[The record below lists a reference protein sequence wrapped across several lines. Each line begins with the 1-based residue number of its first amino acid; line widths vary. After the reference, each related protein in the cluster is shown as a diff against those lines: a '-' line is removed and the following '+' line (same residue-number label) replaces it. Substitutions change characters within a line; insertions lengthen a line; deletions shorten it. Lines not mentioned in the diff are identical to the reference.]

1 MEIKDIKIIDIL
13 QDGRGV
19 ARTES
24 KTAFVE
30 GAVYGEVCNI
40 KVNNEK
46 KNFFEAEKIKTLKK
60 SPYYRKPPCPYFYE
74 CGGCSIMDINYK
86 SQIELKKNLIKN
98 ALLKSAKINIEELEI
113 IESKEFSY
121 RNKIRLQITKEGKL
135 AYNKK
140 YSNELVEIKDCLL
153 AKDLIRENLGQIE
166 NITKEI
172 SKKYQNGL
180 EEITIRATDKEI
192 LLNIKIKDAKIIPY
206 IKNQYKNSTYNIN
219 LINKKENINISGKN
233 HLIYNLL
240 GKKFKIT
247 MNDFYQVNDNMTE
260 KLYKTAKEFLGE
272 NQKVLDLF
280 CGSATS
286 SIAINGDKVVGI
298 EINKNAIKDAKENAK
313 ENGLKDYKFIAKNAN
328 YIDDKFIKKEKIDAI
343 VVDPPR
349 AGLDKEIIKTIA
361 KTKINKIVY
370 ISCNPQTLARD
381 INRFQNKGYKLEKIK
396 GCDMFSETMHV
407 ETVALLSK
415 LDVDKHIS
423 VEIELDEMDLTS
435 AESKATYT
443 QIKEYV
449 WNKFQLKVST
459 LYIAQ
464 IKRKC
469 GIELREHYNK
479 SKKEKQIIPQCT
491 PEKEEAI
498 MDALRHFKMIE

>member
-30 GAVYGEVCNI
+30 GAVYGEICNI

-46 KNFFEAEKIKTLKK
+46 KNFFEAEKTKTLKK
-60 SPYYRKPPCPYFYE
+60 SPHYRKPPCPYFYE

-86 SQIELKKNLIKN
+86 SQIDLKKNLIKN
-98 ALLKSAKINIEELEI
+98 AILKSANIKIENLEI
-113 IESKEFSY
+113 KESKEFGY
-121 RNKIRLQITKEGKL
+121 RNKIRLQITKYGKL

-172 SKKYQNGL
+172 SKKYPNSL
-180 EEITIRATDKEI
+180 EEITIRANDKEI
-192 LLNIKIKDAKIIPY
+192 LLNIKIKDEKIIPY
-206 IKNQYKNSTYNIN
+206 IKNEYKNSSYNIN
-219 LINKKENINISGKN
+219 LINNKEQINISGKN

-247 MNDFYQVNDNMTE
+247 MNDFYQVNGNMTE

-272 NQKVLDLF
+272 NQKVIDLF

-286 SIAINGDKVVGI
+286 SIAINDDHVVGI

-349 AGLDKEIIKTIA
+349 RGLDKEIIKTIA
-361 KTKINKIVY
+361 KTKIKKIVY

-381 INRFQNKGYKLEKIK
+381 INRFQNKGYKLKKIK
-396 GCDMFSETMHV
+396 ACDMFSETMHV
-407 ETVALLSK
+407 ETIAL
-415 LDVDKHIS
+415 I
-423 VEIELDEMDLTS
+423 
-435 AESKATYT
+435 
-443 QIKEYV
+443 Q
-449 WNKFQLKVST
+449 
-459 LYIAQ
+459 
-464 IKRKC
+464 
-469 GIELREHYNK
+469 
-479 SKKEKQIIPQCT
+479 
-491 PEKEEAI
+491 
-498 MDALRHFKMIE
+498 KM

>member
-1 MEIKDIKIIDIL
+1 MEIKNIKIIDIL
-13 QDGRGV
+13 QDGRAV
-19 ARTES
+19 AKTES
-24 KTAFVE
+24 KTAFIE
-30 GAVYGEVCNI
+30 GAIYGEVCNI

-46 KNFFEAEKIKTLKK
+46 KNFFEAEKTKTLEK
-60 SPYYRKPPCPYFYE
+60 SPYLRKPPCPYYYE

-86 SQIELKKNLIKN
+86 SQIKLKKNLIKN
-98 ALLKSAKINIEELEI
+98 ALLKSAKIKIDDIEILEG
-113 IESKEFSY
+113 EEFGY
-121 RNKIRLQITKEGKL
+121 RNKIRLQINKNGKL

-140 YSNELVEIKDCLL
+140 YSNDLVEIKDCLL
-153 AKDLIRENLGQIE
+153 AKDLIRKNLEKIE
-166 NITKEI
+166 EITKEI
-172 SKKYQNGL
+172 TKKYPNSL
-180 EEITIRATDKEI
+180 EEITIRANDKEI
-192 LLNIKIKDAKIIPY
+192 LLNIKIKDEKIIPY

-219 LINKKENINISGKN
+219 LINKKETINISGKN
-233 HLIYNLL
+233 HLVYNLL

-247 MNDFYQVNDNMTE
+247 INDFYQVNDYMTE
-260 KLYKTAKEFLGE
+260 KLYKTAKDFLGE

-286 SIAINGDKVVGI
+286 SIAINDDHVVGI

-361 KTKINKIVY
+361 KTKIKKIAY

-381 INRFQNKGYKLEKIK
+381 IKRFQEKGYKLEKIK

-407 ETVALLSK
+407 ETVALLYKLNTEHHLDIEIGEDELSEIDFSK
-415 LDVDKHIS
+415 D
-423 VEIELDEMDLTS
+423 
-435 AESKATYT
+435 ATYGE
-443 QIKEYV
+443 IKKYV
-449 WNKFQLKVST
+449 LDKYGLKVSS

-464 IKRKC
+464 IKRKH
-469 GIELREHYNK
+469 GLIERENYNF
-479 SKKEKQIIPQCT
+479 SKKENQRVPNC
-491 PEKEEAI
+491 PEEKEKAI
-498 MDALRHFKMIE
+498 EDALEHFGMI

>member
-40 KVNNEK
+40 KVNKEK
-46 KNFFEAEKIKTLKK
+46 KNFFEAKKIKSLKK

-86 SQIELKKNLIKN
+86 SQIELKKNLIIN
-98 ALLKSAKINIEELEI
+98 ALEKSAKIKIDNLQVL
-113 IESKEFSY
+113 ESKELGY

-140 YSNELVEIKDCLL
+140 YSNDLVEIKDCLL
-153 AKDLIRENLGQIE
+153 AKDLIRKNLGEIENL
-166 NITKEI
+166 TKNI
-172 SKKYQNGL
+172 SKRYPNSL
-180 EEITIRATDKEI
+180 EEITIRANDKEI
-192 LLNIKIKDAKIIPY
+192 LLNIKIKDEKIIPY
-206 IKNQYKNSTYNIN
+206 IKNQYKNSSFNIN
-219 LINKKENINISGKN
+219 LINKKEKVNISGKDY
-233 HLIYNLL
+233 LIYNLL

-247 MNDFYQVNDNMTE
+247 MNDFYQVNDFMTE

-286 SIAINGDKVVGI
+286 SIAINDDKVVGI

-349 AGLDKEIIKTIA
+349 RGLDKEIIKTIA
-361 KTKINKIVY
+361 KTKIKKIVY

-381 INRFQNKGYKLEKIK
+381 IKGFQDRGYKLEKIK

-407 ETVALLSK
+407 EAVAL
-415 LDVDKHIS
+415 
-423 VEIELDEMDLTS
+423 IEKCKFKS
-435 AESKATYT
+435 I
-443 QIKEYV
+443 QI
-449 WNKFQLKVST
+449 
-459 LYIAQ
+459 
-464 IKRKC
+464 
-469 GIELREHYNK
+469 
-479 SKKEKQIIPQCT
+479 
-491 PEKEEAI
+491 
-498 MDALRHFKMIE
+498 

>member
-24 KTAFVE
+24 KTAFIE
-30 GAVYGEVCNI
+30 GAIYGEICNI
-40 KVNNEK
+40 KVNKEK
-46 KNFFEAEKIKTLKK
+46 KNFFEAEKTKTLEK
-60 SPYYRKPPCPYFYE
+60 SPHYRKPPCPYFYE

-86 SQIELKKNLIKN
+86 TQINLKKNLIKN
-98 ALLKSAKINIEELEI
+98 ALAKSAKINIEDIEI
-113 IESKEFSY
+113 LESKEFGY

-140 YSNELVEIKDCLL
+140 YTNELVEIKDCLL

-172 SKKYQNGL
+172 SKKHPNSL
-180 EEITIRATDKEI
+180 EEITIRANDKEI
-192 LLNIKIKDAKIIPY
+192 LLNIKIKDEKIIPY
-206 IKNQYKNSTYNIN
+206 IKNQYKNSSFNIN
-219 LINKKENINISGKN
+219 LINKKEKVNISGKDY
-233 HLIYNLL
+233 LIYNLL

-247 MNDFYQVNDNMTE
+247 MNDFYQVNDYMTE
-260 KLYKTAKEFLGE
+260 KLYKAAKEFLGE

-286 SIAINGDKVVGI
+286 SIAINGDNVVGI
-298 EINKNAIKDAKENAK
+298 EINKNAIKDANENAK
-313 ENGLKDYKFIAKNAN
+313 ENSLKDYKFIAKNAN

-361 KTKINKIVY
+361 KTKIKKIVY

-381 INRFQNKGYKLEKIK
+381 INRFQIQGYKLEKIK
-396 GCDMFSETMHV
+396 GCDMFSETMHL

-415 LDVDKHIS
+415 LN
-423 VEIELDEMDLTS
+423 T
-435 AESKATYT
+435 
-443 QIKEYV
+443 
-449 WNKFQLKVST
+449 
-459 LYIAQ
+459 
-464 IKRKC
+464 
-469 GIELREHYNK
+469 EH
-479 SKKEKQIIPQCT
+479 
-491 PEKEEAI
+491 
-498 MDALRHFKMIE
+498 H

>member
-1 MEIKDIKIIDIL
+1 MQIKDIKIVDIL

-19 ARTES
+19 GKADS
-24 KTAFVE
+24 KVYFIEKAIFGEICDVE
-30 GAVYGEVCNI
+30 IIN
-40 KVNNEK
+40 KK
-46 KNFFEAEKIKTLKK
+46 KNFIEAKKIKTKK
-60 SPYYRKPPCPYFYE
+60 QSCHYKQPPCPYYYE
-74 CGGCSIMDINYK
+74 CGGCSIMDINYQ
-86 SQIELKKNLIKN
+86 SQIKLKENLIKS
-98 ALLKSAKINIEELEI
+98 ALLKFAKIQLEDIEVLQ
-113 IESKEFSY
+113 SKEFYY
-121 RNKIRLQITKEGKL
+121 RNKIRLQITKDGKL

-140 YSNELVEIKDCLL
+140 YSNDLVEIKDCLL
-153 AKDLIRENLGQIE
+153 AKKLIRENLGQIE

-172 SKKYQNGL
+172 SKKYPDSL
-180 EEITIRATDKEI
+180 EEITIRANKKEI
-192 LLNIKIKDAKIIPY
+192 LLNIKIKDEKIISY
-206 IKNQYKNSTYNIN
+206 IKNQYKDSTYNIN
-219 LINKKENINISGKN
+219 LINKKEIINISGKDYI
-233 HLIYNLL
+233 IYNLL
-240 GKKFKIT
+240 GKKFKIS
-247 MNDFYQVNDNMTE
+247 MNDFYQVNDYMTE
-260 KLYKTAKEFLGE
+260 KLYKTAKNFLGE

-286 SIAINGDKVVGI
+286 SIAINDDHVVGI

-313 ENGLKDYKFIAKNAN
+313 INGLKDYKFIAKNAK
-328 YIDDKFIKKEKIDAI
+328 YIDNKFIKKEKIDAI
-343 VVDPPR
+343 VLDPPR

-361 KTKINKIVY
+361 KTKIKKLVY

-381 INRFQNKGYKLEKIK
+381 INRFQDKDYKLEKIK
-396 GCDMFSETMHV
+396 ACDMFSQTMHV

-479 SKKEKQIIPQCT
+479 SKKEKQNIPQCT

-498 MDALRHFKMIE
+498 TDALRHFKMIE

>member
-30 GAVYGEVCNI
+30 GAIYGEICNI
-40 KVNNEK
+40 KVNKEK
-46 KNFFEAEKIKTLKK
+46 KNFFEAEKTKTLEE
-60 SPYYRKPPCPYFYE
+60 SPHYRKPPCPYFYE

-86 SQIELKKNLIKN
+86 TQINLKKNLIKN
-98 ALLKSAKINIEELEI
+98 ALAKSAKINIEDIEI
-113 IESKEFSY
+113 LESKEFGY

-140 YSNELVEIKDCLL
+140 YSNDLVEIKDCLL

-172 SKKYQNGL
+172 SKKHPNSL
-180 EEITIRATDKEI
+180 EEITIRANDKEI
-192 LLNIKIKDAKIIPY
+192 ILNIKIKDEKIIPY
-206 IKNQYKNSTYNIN
+206 IKNQYKNSSFNIN
-219 LINKKENINISGKN
+219 LINKKEKVNISGKDY
-233 HLIYNLL
+233 LIYELL

-247 MNDFYQVNDNMTE
+247 MNDFYQVNDYMTE
-260 KLYKTAKEFLGE
+260 KLYKIAKEFLGE

-286 SIAINGDKVVGI
+286 SIAINGDNVVGI

-361 KTKINKIVY
+361 KTKIKKIV
-370 ISCNPQTLARD
+370 
-381 INRFQNKGYKLEKIK
+381 
-396 GCDMFSETMHV
+396 
-407 ETVALLSK
+407 
-415 LDVDKHIS
+415 
-423 VEIELDEMDLTS
+423 
-435 AESKATYT
+435 
-443 QIKEYV
+443 
-449 WNKFQLKVST
+449 
-459 LYIAQ
+459 
-464 IKRKC
+464 
-469 GIELREHYNK
+469 
-479 SKKEKQIIPQCT
+479 
-491 PEKEEAI
+491 
-498 MDALRHFKMIE
+498 